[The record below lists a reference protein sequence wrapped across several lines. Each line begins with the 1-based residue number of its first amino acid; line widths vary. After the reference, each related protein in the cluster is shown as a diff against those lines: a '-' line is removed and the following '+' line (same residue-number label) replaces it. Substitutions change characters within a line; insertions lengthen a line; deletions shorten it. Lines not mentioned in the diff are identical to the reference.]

1 MDKKDQNEKAVF
13 PEAGGRYGKEEEGA
27 ERAGAAPKINF
38 IFIQFYPGPVLQESL
53 FIFSTNI

>member
-1 MDKKDQNEKAVF
+1 MDKKDQNEKVVF

-27 ERAGAAPKINF
+27 ERAGGAPKINF
-38 IFIQFYPGPVLQESL
+38 IYKQFYPGPVLQESL